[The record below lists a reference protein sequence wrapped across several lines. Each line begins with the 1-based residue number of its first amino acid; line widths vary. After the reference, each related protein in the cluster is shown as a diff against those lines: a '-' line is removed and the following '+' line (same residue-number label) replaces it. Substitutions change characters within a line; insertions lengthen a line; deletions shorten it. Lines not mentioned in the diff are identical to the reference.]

1 MTKDQL
7 INEYFEWLCNI
18 VCGDRYS
25 KEMSYSKLLTY
36 LHCTPFVY
44 SLPMDENREDDG
56 IEMRY
61 RYALYLGR
69 QPLDTVDIMEALS
82 GPCSVLEMMV
92 ALAVRC
98 EEEIM
103 DDAAM
108 GNRTGQWFWEM
119 VVNLGLGSMVDR
131 RFDRQF
137 VEETVERFLNR
148 DYEPDG
154 KGGLFTIKNC
164 HRDLREV
171 EIWMQLSWYLGS
183 IT

>member
-1 MTKDQL
+1 MTKDRL
-7 INEYFEWLCNI
+7 INEYFEWLCDI
-18 VCGDRYS
+18 VCRNRYS
-25 KEMSYSKLLTY
+25 GKISYNKLLTY
-36 LHCTPFVY
+36 LHCTEFVY
-44 SLPMDENREDDG
+44 SLPMDENRADDG

-69 QPLDTVDIMEALS
+69 QPLDTVDIMEALD
-82 GPCSVLEMMV
+82 GPCSVLEMMI

-103 DDAAM
+103 DDADM

-119 VVNLGLGSMVDR
+119 VVNLGLGSMVDS
-131 RFDRQF
+131 RFDKLF
-137 VEETVERFLNR
+137 VAETIDRFLDR
-148 DYEPDG
+148 EYEPNG
-154 KGGLFTIKNC
+154 KGGLFTIKNY

-171 EIWMQLSWYLGS
+171 EIWDQLNWYLDS